1 MYTCEYLIYSNY
13 YVHLYIIN
21 NMTSTLCK
29 IAYSRYDMVEEF
41 VYPGGVVTGL
51 VQRRNR
57 YLTERHFSETQVLYA
72 QIQDFL
78 RKISLIE
85 PQSKNL
91 DEKFIDQI
99 EV

>member
-29 IAYSRYDMVEEF
+29 IAYSRYDMVEEC

-57 YLTERHFSETQVLYA
+57 YLTERHFQKHGFFMRKFRVFYEKYRSSNLS
-72 QIQDFL
+72 
-78 RKISLIE
+78 RKI
-85 PQSKNL
+85 
-91 DEKFIDQI
+91 
-99 EV
+99 